1 MELIVGCQ
9 DKQALRTIDRFLT
22 RFQIIPLNPEITQQA
37 IELLHEYNLSHGLL
51 IPDALIASTAL
62 TIALP
67 LMTRNQKDFR
77 FIPNLVLVP
86 PPWAIGTWF
95 ATAYW
100 LKLTAES
107 QNGRAIVPASNS
119 PSLPILTSSAKQ
131 SEERSQSPRKTRGK
145 TYDSGCWVQ

>member
-1 MELIVGCQ
+1 MLIDTDILIDFSRGTAATAEYFAQSSAVNTLSISCITQMELIVGCQ

-86 PPWAIGTWF
+86 PP
-95 ATAYW
+95 
-100 LKLTAES
+100 
-107 QNGRAIVPASNS
+107 
-119 PSLPILTSSAKQ
+119 
-131 SEERSQSPRKTRGK
+131 
-145 TYDSGCWVQ
+145 